1 MDDMIEPRRSSRPR
15 RQHVLFKAFG
25 KDLAAAK
32 DGVAVKP
39 ARMDDDSNRPVAD
52 WQIRQ
57 TPAIPTMN
65 PRGIGP
71 ASRALAGFASR
82 PHRNHRADQLIT
94 YAFNNEPTRHQTRR
108 SESLIKGV
116 FRPFAM
122 RP

>member
-25 KDLAAAK
+25 KDAAAAK
-32 DGVAVKP
+32 DGVAAKP

-71 ASRALAGFASR
+71 ASRIPGTGWFCQQGARQS
-82 PHRNHRADQLIT
+82 PC
-94 YAFNNEPTRHQTRR
+94 R
-108 SESLIKGV
+108 STHYLRLQQRTHSAPNSTLGG
-116 FRPFAM
+116 RSAWQ
-122 RP
+122 